1 MDPCSPTCKTASPLL
16 LSAFHL
22 HLYVRE
28 AWLWRGSVSFSFI
41 LPCLR
46 LAEFLGYVNWSFTQ
60 NLRKKESQTLWE
72 FDKYFWLHS
81 VFMALLP
88 TVLSH
93 VFCMSSSKYN
103 AWFHTSVLLLRFL
116 LEMTILP
123 ACYQLTSAARSHWSP
138 VQCLLACDAFP
149 QKPWKWDRSF
159 LPPSTL
165 WFSSLWQHMKHA
177 IVIRFLLFSH
187 LAFVDNKN
195 SLLFSLEPLDL
206 AQCQGHHI
214 YSTDVYRLIGWINE
228 WTEFT

>member
-1 MDPCSPTCKTASPLL
+1 MLATNSLSSRLSLLHLRPRDSLASYRILVNSFFLLALHRSYSVVFQPRCFWWTVSRPMDPCSPTCKTASPLL

-46 LAEFLGYVNWSFTQ
+46 LAEFLGCVNWCFTQ

-93 VFCMSSSKYN
+93 VFCISSSKYN

-123 ACYQLTSAARSHWSP
+123 ACYQLTSATRSH
-138 VQCLLACDAFP
+138 
-149 QKPWKWDRSF
+149 
-159 LPPSTL
+159 
-165 WFSSLWQHMKHA
+165 
-177 IVIRFLLFSH
+177 
-187 LAFVDNKN
+187 
-195 SLLFSLEPLDL
+195 
-206 AQCQGHHI
+206 
-214 YSTDVYRLIGWINE
+214 
-228 WTEFT
+228 